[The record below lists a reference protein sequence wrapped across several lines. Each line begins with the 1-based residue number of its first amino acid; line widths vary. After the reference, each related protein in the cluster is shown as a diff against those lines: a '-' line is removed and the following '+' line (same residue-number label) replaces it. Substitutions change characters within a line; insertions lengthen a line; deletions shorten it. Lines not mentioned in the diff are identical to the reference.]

1 MLRNVIENA
10 QKYGSGYSNW
20 LQLLSNFVG
29 EFYEIA
35 ISGKDALHQLK
46 EINEHYIPNKLIAGS
61 TKKGN
66 IPLLKDR
73 FIETE
78 TLMYVC
84 VNSACQLPEKEVKKA
99 LEQLKINY

>member
-1 MLRNVIENA
+1 
-10 QKYGSGYSNW
+10 
-20 LQLLSNFVG
+20 VG

-61 TKKGN
+61 TKKN
-66 IPLLKDR
+66 NVPLLRDR
-73 FIETE
+73 FVETE

-99 LEQLKINY
+99 LKQLKINY